1 MAAPPTLADL
11 HRLPGAS
18 TYRIANKAILAA
30 RKALKLQRPFELEFQ
45 NWGPQNA
52 VYTWYKALQN
62 PNIHTLHLRKERQ
75 APFFHEFIVVRLKD
89 GTYWRIDRRQLQDEP
104 TPINCIQ
111 EQGVPAFDTI
121 EQVTGMG
128 SFLGLDPL
136 LAAASDCM
144 VELEFKKDVD
154 VGLVLRICRAIKEHP
169 KANVYTLQRYNCF
182 FFAQTMLMC
191 TACGASDWAGWG
203 EPIGNGP
210 SPWKSPNA
218 PLDEK
223 WSDMDNARRLEGFNW
238 NPTESFHHEWV
249 ELSKQ
254 SNAVV
259 HASPLLMHADHCN
272 YCLES
277 QEPDRQRSLSSEI
290 NRLKHELVDYWD
302 KEYRRLLNEAYRM
315 NHGKFVDSG
324 VWGIIKANKAEED
337 CKTML
342 PDKLAVIQAD
352 WDTYSQERLGKLLDT
367 VGKILDPTKACEA
380 WYEDPDEWGLEWN
393 CKGGGPVKPAKEKWE
408 QDINNFIKAEFTN
421 LKARLET
428 QASRLHHM
436 LGSRCDKCCQ
446 TIQSSFQVHEAAM
459 RARMESFE
467 QAMTI
472 KLRELDE
479 HEFLK
484 PTQPGTDP
492 SGKLLPDQA
501 TVFSKQTKR
510 TFGTAVSSKISKV
523 TKRATKIRNR
533 MRRLFKGSHQLESV
547 DIMQMERRIG
557 VFLNRHG
564 DNVQTYKPWLK
575 CTSEG
580 VQKDMKNGMNEIWAC
595 VIR

>member
-203 EPIGNGP
+203 EPTGNGP

-223 WSDMDNARRLEGFNW
+223 WSDMDNARRLEDFNW
-238 NPTESFHHEWV
+238 NPTESFNHEPLQL
-249 ELSKQ
+249 LSRIPRARPTTQ
-254 SNAVV
+254 S
-259 HASPLLMHADHCN
+259 
-272 YCLES
+272 E
-277 QEPDRQRSLSSEI
+277 QRDQSTET
-290 NRLKHELVDYWD
+290 HELVDYWD

-367 VGKILDPTKACEA
+367 CVFT
-380 WYEDPDEWGLEWN
+380 
-393 CKGGGPVKPAKEKWE
+393 GGPVKPAKEKWE
-408 QDINNFIKAEFTN
+408 QDIDNFIKAEFTN

-428 QASRLHHM
+428 QASRLHRM

-510 TFGTAVSSKISKV
+510 TFGTAVSSKMSKV

-557 VFLNRHG
+557 VFLYRHG

>member
-1 MAAPPTLADL
+1 MTTPPTLADL

-18 TYRIANKAILAA
+18 TYRVANAAILAA
-30 RKALKLQRPFELEFQ
+30 RKALKLQRPFELDFQ
-45 NWGPQNA
+45 NWGPNNP
-52 VYTWYKALQN
+52 VYKWYKALQN
-62 PNIHTLHLRKERQ
+62 PHIHTFHLRKERQ
-75 APFFHEFIVVRLKD
+75 GPFYHEFVVFRLKD
-89 GTYWRIDRRQLQDEP
+89 GTYWRIDRRQHQDEP

-111 EQGVPAFDTI
+111 DLGVPAYDTI

-154 VGLVLRICRAIKEHP
+154 VGLVLRICRAIKAHP

-203 EPIGNGP
+203 ESKGQG
-210 SPWKSPNA
+210 PWKSPNA
-218 PLDEK
+218 PLDEM
-223 WSDMDNARRLEGFNW
+223 WSEMDNANLLAAFDW
-238 NPTESFHHEWV
+238 NPTESFNHEWI

-254 SNAVV
+254 SNEVV

-277 QEPDRQRSLSSEI
+277 HEPGRQRSLSSEI
-290 NRLKHELVDYWD
+290 NRLKQQLIDYWD
-302 KEYRRLLNEAYRM
+302 KEYRQLLNEAYRM
-315 NHGKFVDSG
+315 NYFKFVESG
-324 VWGIIKANKAEED
+324 VWGIIKANMAEED
-337 CKTML
+337 CKVML
-342 PDKLAVIQAD
+342 PEKLANIQTK
-352 WDTYSQERLGKLLDT
+352 WDKYSQGKLGELLDA
-367 VGKILDPTKACEA
+367 VDRILNPTRPCEA

-408 QDINNFIKAEFTN
+408 QDINSFIKAEFMN

-428 QASRLHHM
+428 
-436 LGSRCDKCCQ
+436 Q

-467 QAMTI
+467 QAITI

-484 PTQPGTDP
+484 PTQPGTDS
-492 SGKLLPDQA
+492 SGKKLPDQI
-501 TVFSKQTKR
+501 TVISKQTKR
-510 TFGTAVSSKISKV
+510 TFGTAVSSKMSRV
-523 TKRATKIRNR
+523 TKRAAKIKNR
-533 MRRLFKGSHQLESV
+533 MRRLFKGSHQLEEV
-547 DIMQMERRIG
+547 NIMQMERRIG
-557 VFLNRHG
+557 VFLSRHG

-575 CTSEG
+575 CTSAG
-580 VQKDMKNGMNEIWAC
+580 VQEDMKRGMDEIWSR